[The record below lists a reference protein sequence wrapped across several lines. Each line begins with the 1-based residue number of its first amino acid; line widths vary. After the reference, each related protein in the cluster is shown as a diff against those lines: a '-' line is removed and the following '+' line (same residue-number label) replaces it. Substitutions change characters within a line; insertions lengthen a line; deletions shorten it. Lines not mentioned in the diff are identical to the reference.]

1 MTTRRGWLSWLLVAL
16 LGGASCGGGVPLE
29 PPQVVTA
36 PAPVPTYDTP
46 DHVLLEDSL
55 QGRQLSPQ
63 EAADLSDRMLMEGGS
78 SFQDEKTM
86 ARLELLLYKTL
97 KTDDRQSRPRVL
109 RNLGIVHYHQQEYKR
124 ARQELQKANELNPRD
139 ARTHFYLARLYT
151 HQGEMYQK
159 KGLRKKAR
167 GQFKLAEIELGQA
180 RKLEPSNALYRQEL
194 KEVIHQERLK

>member
-1 MTTRRGWLSWLLVAL
+1 
-16 LGGASCGGGVPLE
+16 
-29 PPQVVTA
+29 VVT
-36 PAPVPTYDTP
+36 APVPTYDTP

-109 RNLGIVHYHQQEYKR
+109 RNLGIVHYHRQEYKR

-151 HQGEMYQK
+151 HQGQMYQK
-159 KGLRKKAR
+159 KGLKKKAR

-180 RKLEPSNALYRQEL
+180 RKLEPNNALYRQEL
-194 KEVIHQERLK
+194 KEVINQERLK